1 MTAAAFAAVPDWKR
15 QLDAIVAAYLR
26 ETGSPEAARA

>member
-1 MTAAAFAAVPDWKR
+1 MSAAFAATPEWKR

-26 ETGSPEAARA
+26 ETGSAEAARV